1 MEQKFWTAHSKT
13 VEIAAKSSY
22 YPILALADKISVLPA
37 TDIRIFP
44 SVLVN

>member
-13 VEIAAKSSY
+13 VGIAAKLTY
-22 YPILALADKISVLPA
+22 YPILAHADNISVLPA

-44 SVLVN
+44 SALVN